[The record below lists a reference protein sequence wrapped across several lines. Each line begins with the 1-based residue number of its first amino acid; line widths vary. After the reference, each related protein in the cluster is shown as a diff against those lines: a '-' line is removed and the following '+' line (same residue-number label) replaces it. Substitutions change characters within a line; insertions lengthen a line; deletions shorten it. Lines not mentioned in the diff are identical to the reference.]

1 MYDKDLNSRLDLL
14 NILYISLMNVVNIM
28 SMDIFSSTLQV
39 DSNDEEKGG
48 SKYLGC
54 NWALNLAA

>member
-14 NILYISLMNVVNIM
+14 NILYVSLMNVVNIM
-28 SMDIFSSTLQV
+28 SLDIFSSTLQV

-48 SKYLGC
+48 SKYLGY
-54 NWALNLAA
+54 NWALNWAA